1 MNTQSIRE
9 QLLQNL
15 LNTLRP
21 VAETFGAALFR
32 SPTVAIE
39 RKQTPALI
47 VFPEEE
53 VVGTKSN
60 VLVPRELT
68 VRVVAL
74 TRKVGENSA
83 ELLADQLVVASHKAV
98 MANGNLN
105 GLCQGIKELG
115 TEWEMEDA
123 DATATSIT
131 VRYQIGYRTKADDLT
146 QKA

>member
-21 VAETFGAALFR
+21 VAETCGATLHR

-47 VFPEEE
+47 VLPEEE
-53 VVGTKSN
+53 VIGENLT
-60 VLVPRELT
+60 LVVRRLLT
-68 VRVVAL
+68 VKVIAL
-74 TRKVGENSA
+74 TREVGENAA
-83 ELLADQLVVASHKAV
+83 EVVADQLIVASHKAV
-98 MANGNLN
+98 MANRNLG
-105 GLCQGIKELG
+105 GLCQGTKELG
-115 TEWEMEDA
+115 TEWDNEDA
-123 DATATSIT
+123 DATAASIT
-131 VRYQIGYRTKADDLT
+131 VRYQLEYRTKADDLT